1 MSVILHESL
10 GEGGE
15 RVDVA
20 ADAQRVHDQHVGGLR
35 IIAPHDDDDEG
46 GDQVH
51 FGVSIRS
58 NHSHSTTTH
67 GGKCEHDVLHMKSAR
82 SAY

>member
-20 ADAQRVHDQHVGGLR
+20 ADAQRVHDQHVSGLR
-35 IIAPHDDDDEG
+35 VAPHDDDDEG

-51 FGVSIRS
+51 FEVSIRS
-58 NHSHSTTTH
+58 NHSHSLLTVENANMMYFT
-67 GGKCEHDVLHMKSAR
+67 
-82 SAY
+82 

>member
-1 MSVILHESL
+1 MAVALHESL

-35 IIAPHDDDDEG
+35 IAPHDDHDEG
-46 GDQVH
+46 RDQVH
-51 FGVSIRS
+51 FGILIRGT
-58 NHSHSTTTH
+58 HSHSTTTYSWW
-67 GGKCEHDVLHMKSAR
+67 KMQT
-82 SAY
+82 